1 MRAAELFSGVS
12 EPAPLRDLLGR
23 VHARVLLSASGA
35 RDELAID
42 RAFRERIGRGAE
54 VWSLPGVAH
63 TKGLEERP
71 GAYASRV
78 TAFLRDALTR

>member
-35 RDELAID
+35 RDELAI
-42 RAFRERIGRGAE
+42 IGRGAE